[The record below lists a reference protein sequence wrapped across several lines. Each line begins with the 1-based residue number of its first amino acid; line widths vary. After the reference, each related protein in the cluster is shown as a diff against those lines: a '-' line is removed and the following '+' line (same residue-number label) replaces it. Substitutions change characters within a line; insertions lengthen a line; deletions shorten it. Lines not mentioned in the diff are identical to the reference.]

1 MRPGSNETI
10 AFYAPD
16 EMLFVPADIVKLKSA
31 GALAWQIYFAFGF
44 PVTPFPPTIGTC
56 RHVFSGRP
64 SIVC

>member
-31 GALAWQIYFAFGF
+31 GALA
-44 PVTPFPPTIGTC
+44 
-56 RHVFSGRP
+56 
-64 SIVC
+64 